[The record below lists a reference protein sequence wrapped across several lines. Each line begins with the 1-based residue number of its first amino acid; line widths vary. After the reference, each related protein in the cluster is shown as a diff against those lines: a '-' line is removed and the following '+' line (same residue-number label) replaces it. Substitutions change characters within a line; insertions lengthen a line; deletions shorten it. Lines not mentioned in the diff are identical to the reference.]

1 MMVLTHYTTMLLR
14 KGPQVRC
21 QHGGGVPQKHLGGAF
36 AWGRGV
42 VNTRATDYKKVF
54 LDKGQSCFPG
64 LINTSHE

>member
-1 MMVLTHYTTMLLR
+1 MMVLTHYHVAEE
-14 KGPQVRC
+14 GPPGEVPTW
-21 QHGGGVPQKHLGGAF
+21 GGVPQKHLGGAF